1 MSTAELTLKCVQI
14 LHRHG
19 HRNYLEDYAN
29 IQNLNI
35 KCKNIFFGTE
45 TFLNLEKTGDQ
56 EIYPQDFQY
65 ILNNPEYF
73 KPVFNGTQKYGKN
86 LENSSEFKKY

>member
-1 MSTAELTLKCVQI
+1 MKINIQMSTPELTLKCVQI

-35 KCKNIFFGTE
+35 KCRISGIARQCDSIICFG
-45 TFLNLEKTGDQ
+45 LNFAQNFNKISLFDA
-56 EIYPQDFQY
+56 
-65 ILNNPEYF
+65 LF
-73 KPVFNGTQKYGKN
+73 KISIK
-86 LENSSEFKKY
+86 